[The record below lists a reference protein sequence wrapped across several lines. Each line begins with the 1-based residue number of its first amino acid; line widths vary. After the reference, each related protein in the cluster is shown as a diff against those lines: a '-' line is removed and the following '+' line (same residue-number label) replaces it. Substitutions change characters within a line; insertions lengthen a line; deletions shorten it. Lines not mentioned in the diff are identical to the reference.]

1 MPFVRPVTDADVA
14 GAVTLTVM
22 LPGADVTAYDVTC
35 ALSAFAGAFHVTVAD
50 LSPAVAL
57 TLVGAEGV
65 GTVGVLPAEVLG
77 VTEFDDAD
85 AGLVP

>member
-1 MPFVRPVTDADVA
+1 VPFVRPVTGADVA
-14 GAVTLTVM
+14 GAFTVTVM
-22 LPGADVTAYDVTC
+22 LPGADVTAYDVTF
-35 ALSAFAGAFHVTVAD
+35 AVSAFAGAVQVTVAD

-65 GTVGVLPAEVLG
+65 GTVGVPADVLG
-77 VTEFDDAD
+77 VTEFDDAE